1 MYKRIIKKSKVNI
14 LINIILF
21 TVLSAGII
29 SVINTKSL
37 NRTFSSI
44 INKDIPELRI
54 ISEMS
59 LEISEARIE
68 IYRYVSGYE
77 PSTYLISSSFSEA
90 LKKISLISSEEM
102 PENILFSISQI
113 KSGISDI
120 LNLSRE
126 LEIAI
131 KINNSLKKAELS
143 SNLLMQSSMLIALSD
158 NLRNNMTDYILIQQI
173 ESKTDILK
181 KNTIFSA
188 SLFIFLMLLFIF
200 AVANNRIL
208 SGIVESRTKDLK
220 NQLFELKL
228 IKNNLQLSEQRFE
241 NLYNNAPVS
250 YFSLDKTGNIKDVN
264 NTWLKTLFYDKKNV
278 INHPLSEFIYKEDAL
293 LYNDFLEKLIRENQ
307 IAGREIRLSNNK
319 GDLVNVSFTG
329 SIDEGSGYYHCVF
342 SDITEQKY
350 LEDQLR
356 HTEKMSAIGQLAGGI
371 AHDFN
376 NQLAGIMGYADMI
389 RANPENSKT
398 GNYAENIVSITK
410 RSSELVK
417 QLLVFAR
424 KGQQVKIKTDIH
436 SLLKEV
442 EVLVQRS
449 IDKKIA
455 LEINLNAEDSV
466 VLGDPGQIINLF
478 LNLAINSRDAMP
490 DGGKIIITT
499 ESVYIDK
506 NSPLTETDI
515 SSGEY
520 IKTSV
525 EDTGNGIPESLKNK
539 IFEPFFTTKP
549 TGKGTGMG
557 LSIAYSTVNNHE
569 GFIEAFNRKESGA
582 VFSVYFPLI
591 TEKIDTEIKSEK
603 YKPKTSNINKLILV
617 VDDEEVLR
625 NMASEVLSKE
635 QYRILTAED
644 GEQAL
649 KIFREKWHEIDL
661 VLLDL
666 VMPKINGYDTYIQMK
681 SINPEVKVI
690 ITTGYSFNENI
701 PDLLKIGIN
710 DIIMKPYKLSSFL
723 ETISKT
729 IENV

>member
-1 MYKRIIKKSKVNI
+1 MHKRIIKKTKVNI
-14 LINIILF
+14 LINIILI

-29 SVINTKSL
+29 SILNTKSL

-44 INKDIPELRI
+44 IHKDIPELRI

-77 PSTYLISSSFSEA
+77 PSTYLISSSFSRA
-90 LKKISLISSEEM
+90 YQKISMISPEKK
-102 PENILFSISQI
+102 PENILYSISQI
-113 KSGISDI
+113 KTGISDI
-120 LNLSRE
+120 LKLSGE

-131 KINNSLKKAELS
+131 KRNNTLKKAEFS

-158 NLRNNMTDYILIQQI
+158 NLRNNLIDYILFQQI
-173 ESKTDILK
+173 KSKSDILK
-181 KNTIFSA
+181 TNTIFSA
-188 SLFIFLMLLFIF
+188 SLFIFLMLLLIF

-208 SGIVESRTKDLK
+208 SRIVQSRTKTLE
-220 NQLFELKL
+220 NQVYELNL
-228 IKNNLQLSEQRFE
+228 IKTNLQESEKRFE
-241 NLYNNAPVS
+241 NLYDNAPVS
-250 YFSLDKTGNIKDVN
+250 YFSLDKTGNIINVN

-278 INHPLSEFIYKEDAL
+278 INHPLSEFIYKEDAP
-293 LYNDFLEKLIRENQ
+293 LYNDFLDELVIKNNIP
-307 IAGREIRLSNNK
+307 GREIRLFNNN
-319 GDLVNVSFTG
+319 GEIINVSFTG
-329 SIDEGSGYYHCVF
+329 SIDELSGFYHCVF

-376 NQLAGIMGYADMI
+376 NQLAGIMGYAEMI
-389 RANPENSKT
+389 RINHENSKSEE
-398 GNYAENIVSITK
+398 YADNILSITK

-417 QLLVFAR
+417 KLLVFAR

-436 SLLKEV
+436 ALLKEV
-442 EVLVQRS
+442 EILIQRS

-455 LEINLNAEDSV
+455 LEINLNAADSV
-466 VLGDPGQIINLF
+466 VYGDPGQIINSF

-499 ESVYIDK
+499 ESVYLDK
-506 NSPLTETDI
+506 NSPVSETDI
-515 SSGEY
+515 SPGNY
-520 IKTSV
+520 IRTTV
-525 EDTGNGIPESLKNK
+525 EDTGTGIPESLKNK

-557 LSIAYSTVNNHE
+557 LSLVYSTVKNHE
-569 GFIEAFNRKESGA
+569 GFIEAFNRKGSGA
-582 VFSVYFPLI
+582 VFSVYFPLT
-591 TEKIDTEIKSEK
+591 TEKIDTEIKSEN
-603 YKPKTSNINKLILV
+603 YKPKISNINKSILV

-649 KIFREKWHEIDL
+649 EIFKEKWHDIDL

-681 SINPEVKVI
+681 SINPEVKAI

-701 PDLLKIGIN
+701 PELLKNGIK
-710 DIIMKPYKLSSFL
+710 DIIMKPYKLSVL
-723 ETISKT
+723 LDTISKT
-729 IENV
+729 IENS